1 MKRLTNIQ
9 TISALRNGMITLNY
23 IIVMFFASVNLL
35 VSREVIRQD
44 RSHLLLETVEHL
56 PKNPDSVFWICL
68 VAYALLAALILS
80 RVVAEIPGKKANYAS
95 IVLEILLSLLI
106 TWQLNLAYSG
116 LYLLVFSDCLFHM
129 RREKKSANYTV
140 MVVLVLFYFLSNYY
154 VISFFMPM
162 TDPMAYFSVPERKLS
177 LLLVLVKNVLE
188 VANLLM
194 FVAYLSLYIAHQTV
208 ENENIAQEL
217 DMINQV
223 NKELRNYAAV
233 TERIGENNERKRLA
247 REIHDTLG
255 HALTGIAAGV
265 DATLIIIDKS
275 PDLAKKQLELVS
287 QVVREGINDVRNSL
301 NKLRP
306 GALENTGLKGAL
318 QKMISEF
325 VGLSKDLSIDL
336 DYEAEQVNFEV
347 AKEDALFRVIQE
359 SLTNSIR
366 HGLASHVYIRLYIED
381 NALHILIEDN
391 GQGCLSIQPGYGLT
405 QMKERIAALHG
416 AVQFD
421 GSDGFTTSIVVPM
434 QTGEYQS

>member
-1 MKRLTNIQ
+1 MSKLTDMK
-9 TISALRNGMITLNY
+9 TISTLRNGMVLLNY
-23 IIVMFFASVNLL
+23 LIIMFFASINLL
-35 VSREVIRQD
+35 VSRYVISEEI
-44 RSHLLLETVEHL
+44 SHAFLETVEHL
-56 PKNPDSVFWICL
+56 PKNPSRVFWICFTM
-68 VAYALLAALILS
+68 YAMLAGLILS
-80 RVVAEIPGKKANYAS
+80 RVVTEIPGKKANYAS
-95 IVLEILLSLLI
+95 IILEILLSFVMV
-106 TWQLNLAYSG
+106 WQLNLVYSG
-116 LYLLVFSDCLFHM
+116 IYLLVFSDCLFHL
-129 RREKKSANYTV
+129 RREKNSANYTV
-140 MVVLVLFYFLSNYY
+140 MITLVLLYFLSNYY

-162 TDPMAYFSVPERKLS
+162 TDPVAYFSILPRDLS
-177 LLLVLVKNVLE
+177 LLLMLLKNVLE
-188 VANLLM
+188 VLNLLL
-194 FVAYLSLYIAHQTV
+194 FVAYLSLYISHQTV

-306 GALENTGLKGAL
+306 GVLENTGLKGAL
-318 QKMISEF
+318 QKIISEF
-325 VGLSKDLSIDL
+325 VGLSEDLSIDL
-336 DYEAEQVNFEV
+336 DYEAEQASFEV

-359 SLTNSIR
+359 SITNSIR
-366 HGLASHVYIRLYIED
+366 HGLASHIYIRVYIQE
-381 NALHILIEDN
+381 NALHILVEDN
-391 GQGCLSIQPGYGLT
+391 GQGCLSIQPGYGLI

-416 AVQFD
+416 SIQFD
-421 GSDGFTTSIVVPM
+421 GSDGFTTSIAVPL
-434 QTGEYQS
+434 QRGEIQ

>member
-1 MKRLTNIQ
+1 MRKLTDLN
-9 TISALRNGMITLNY
+9 TISTLRNVMIGLNY
-23 IIVMFFASVNLL
+23 FIVMFFASVNLR
-35 VSREVIRQD
+35 VSRYVIGHEN
-44 RSHLLLETVEHL
+44 SHAFLELLESI
-56 PKNPDSVFWICL
+56 PKNPLSVFWVCF
-68 VAYALLAALILS
+68 VAYALLATLILS
-80 RVVAEIPGKKANYAS
+80 RVVAEIPGKKANYAA
-95 IVLEILLSLLI
+95 IILEIALAFVIS
-106 TWQLNLAYSG
+106 WELNLVYPG

-129 RREKKSANYTV
+129 RREKKSINYTV
-140 MVVLVLFYFLSNYY
+140 MIVLVLLYFVSNYY
-154 VISFFMPM
+154 VISFFMPI
-162 TDPMAYFSVPERKLS
+162 TDPMAYFSILPKEFSV
-177 LLLVLVKNVLE
+177 LLVLIKNVLE

-194 FVAYLSLYIAHQTV
+194 FVAYLSLYITHQTV
-208 ENENIAQEL
+208 ENESIAQEL

-287 QVVREGINDVRNSL
+287 QVVREGIRDVRNSL

-306 GALENTGLKGAL
+306 GALENSGLKGAL

-325 VGLSKDLSIDL
+325 AGLSEGLTIDL
-336 DYEAEQVNFEV
+336 DYEADQVNFEV
-347 AKEDALFRVIQE
+347 AKEDALFRVVQE

-366 HGLASHVYIRLYIED
+366 HGLASHVYIRLYVEE
-381 NALHILIEDN
+381 NTLRILVEDN
-391 GQGCLSIQPGYGLT
+391 GTGCQTIKPGYGLI

-416 AVQFD
+416 SVEFD
-421 GSDGFTTSIVVPM
+421 GSHGFTTSIVVPL
-434 QTGEYQS
+434 QIGERQ

>member
-106 TWQLNLAYSG
+106 TWQLNLVYSG

-162 TDPMAYFSVPERKLS
+162 TDPMAYFSILERKLS

-247 REIHDTLG
+247 REIHDTL
-255 HALTGIAAGV
+255 GV